1 MSLVEKLLKSNAK
14 GVQDAVLE
22 DSEFYT
28 RGAESIVTTPIPTF
42 NIALSGDI
50 KGGLTPG
57 ITIFAG
63 ESGSGKTVLSWVAAK
78 AFQSKFKEG
87 VVLFYDSEGGTPPD
101 YLRALGVDTSRV
113 IHIPIF
119 NVEELKFDMM
129 QRLESIE
136 KTDKVFVLVD
146 SLGLLASKKEVEDA
160 KDEKSVAD
168 MSRAKAIRSMF
179 RVILPHITAKGVYS
193 VFINH
198 AYAEMNSMFPK
209 QIMGGGTAVKL
220 VANTAIIFSKS
231 QEKDGTDLTGFN
243 IHLNIFKSRY
253 IKEKAR
259 LSMLL
264 KFEGGFDQFTGIVDL
279 AIEAGLIKIPSKG
292 YYQVVDPETGELIES
307 GKKFR
312 RKEIETVN
320 YLVPIMKSD
329 AFKLHVRNE
338 YCLANDEKQ
347 TLVEEFDINSL

>member
-1 MSLVEKLLKSNAK
+1 MSILDRLLKSTAK
-14 GVQDAVLE
+14 GVRDAILE
-22 DSEFYT
+22 ESEFYT
-28 RGAESIVTTPIPTF
+28 RGSETVVTTPIPTY

-78 AFQSKFKEG
+78 AFQTKFPDG

-101 YLRALGVDTSRV
+101 YLRALGLDTARI

-119 NVEELKFDMM
+119 NVEELKFDLV
-129 QRLESIE
+129 QRLEAIE
-136 KTDKVFVLVD
+136 RSDRVFVLVD

-160 KDEKSVAD
+160 VNEKSVAD

-179 RVILPHITAKGVYS
+179 RVILPHVTAKGVYT

-198 AYAEMNSMFPK
+198 AYAEVGTMFPK
-209 QIMGGGTAVKL
+209 QILGGGTAVKL

-231 QEKDGTDLTGFN
+231 QEKDGTDLAGFN
-243 IHLNIFKSRY
+243 VHLNIFKSRY
-253 IKEKAR
+253 IKEKSR

-264 KFEGGFDQFTGIVDL
+264 RFDGGFDQFSGIIDL
-279 AIEAGLIKIPSKG
+279 GVESGMIVVPSKG
-292 YYQVVDPETGELIES
+292 YYQIVDGDTGELIEG

-312 RKEIETVN
+312 RKDIENPT
-320 YLVPIMKSD
+320 YLVPIMRSEK
-329 AFKLHVRNE
+329 FKRHIRDV
-338 YCLANDEKQ
+338 YCLANDSKQ
-347 TLVEEFDINSL
+347 TMIEEFDINSL

>member
-198 AYAEMNSMFPK
+198 AYAEMGCFDGCTMIKTSDGLK
-209 QIMGGGTAVKL
+209 EIMNIKVGDL
-220 VANTAIIFSKS
+220 VETNTGLQKVTYCFKPDEIPVDGKKYLKITFD
-231 QEKDGTDLTGFN
+231 DGTSVKVTDNHKFLISDGTWLEAKY
-243 IHLNIFKSRY
+243 LNQDSVF
-253 IKEKAR
+253 
-259 LSMLL
+259 M
-264 KFEGGFDQFTGIVDL
+264 
-279 AIEAGLIKIPSKG
+279 
-292 YYQVVDPETGELIES
+292 
-307 GKKFR
+307 
-312 RKEIETVN
+312 
-320 YLVPIMKSD
+320 
-329 AFKLHVRNE
+329 
-338 YCLANDEKQ
+338 
-347 TLVEEFDINSL
+347 